1 MKVIASNKINYN
13 SNKTTADS
21 LMLIDFDAVFIL
33 ILAFQGKQNIW
44 INLSVKLL
52 KTTKTNHVI

>member
-21 LMLIDFDAVFIL
+21 LMLIDFDSVFIL
-33 ILAFQGKQNIW
+33 ILAFQGKQKYMDKPVSQIIKN
-44 INLSVKLL
+44 S
-52 KTTKTNHVI
+52 

>member
-33 ILAFQGKQNIW
+33 ILAFQGKQKYMDKPV
-44 INLSVKLL
+44 S
-52 KTTKTNHVI
+52 